1 MVKWRRA
8 VWSDVEV
15 SSSPLNKIE
24 AAMKLKDVSQ
34 SPQSLLAERIAVEA
48 LAFYGH

>member
-1 MVKWRRA
+1 METSRLVVMSRFP
-8 VWSDVEV
+8 
-15 SSSPLNKIE
+15 SSSLNKIE